1 MASKKITSEDGLLG
15 YLDELVDHLRD
26 LAPLAIREGDINAIH
41 QARVTTR
48 RLKAAID
55 LFDSVIADDQKQ
67 GPLKLLK
74 RLRRRLGPLR
84 DADVMVGHLLHL
96 QAAKRWIRPA
106 AWVADKLRQRR
117 DEAFKQ
123 TQGKVDVP
131 DLLGRL
137 GQWWGVREQIRE
149 ALGEPAEMMLR
160 DSLLDQLHEFERA
173 ADRLIAA
180 PAAGAD
186 PADRQ
191 DPHELRIAG
200 KALRY
205 TLELAKADGHA
216 MPKSVLK
223 QFKAIQ
229 EALGLWHDY
238 VVLGQDA
245 MRTDLEA
252 ELALHDSALHREM
265 LSLAVETARRA
276 DAKLRQFGRLWQAN
290 GQAIRQVVESL
301 FSMPAVP
308 SAPIVPDAAEEPG
321 EATAA
326 PEEEQAG

>member
-1 MASKKITSEDGLLG
+1 MTSKKITSEGGLLG
-15 YLDELVDHLRD
+15 YLDELVDGLRD

-55 LFDSVIADDQKQ
+55 LFDSVIADDQKK

-96 QAAKRWIRPA
+96 QTAKRWARPA
-106 AWVADKLRQRR
+106 GWVAEKLRQRR
-117 DEAFKQ
+117 VEAFKQ

-149 ALGEPAEMMLR
+149 ALGEPVELLLR
-160 DSLLDQLHEFERA
+160 DSLLDQLHQFERA
-173 ADRLIAA
+173 ADRLIAG

-186 PADRQ
+186 PAEKQ

-223 QFKAIQ
+223 QFKSLQ

-238 VVLGQDA
+238 VVLGQEA

-252 ELALHDSALHREM
+252 ELALHDSALHREV

-276 DAKLRQFGRLWQAN
+276 DAKLQQFGRLWQAN
-290 GQAIRQVVESL
+290 GQGIRQVVESL
-301 FSMPAVP
+301 FSLPAVP
-308 SAPIVPDAAEEPG
+308 SVPIVPDSAAVEAG
-321 EATAA
+321 EASAA
-326 PEEEQAG
+326 PEEQAG